1 MSKVRDLHHEAM
13 RIADDAHILRHF
25 GDTVAATRRFAEA
38 AELERQA
45 FELLPAPPESEPTW
59 TIIAISVSSLYL
71 KAGNFEKARLY
82 ASKVLTD
89 PGARPSNYHRDM
101 AAEIIADCEK
111 GEVTECR

>member
-1 MSKVRDLHHEAM
+1 MGKVRDLHHEAM
-13 RIADDAHILRHF
+13 RVTRDAHILRHF
-25 GDTVAATRRFAEA
+25 GETAAATRRFAEA

-89 PGARPSNYHRDM
+89 PGERRPKYHLCM